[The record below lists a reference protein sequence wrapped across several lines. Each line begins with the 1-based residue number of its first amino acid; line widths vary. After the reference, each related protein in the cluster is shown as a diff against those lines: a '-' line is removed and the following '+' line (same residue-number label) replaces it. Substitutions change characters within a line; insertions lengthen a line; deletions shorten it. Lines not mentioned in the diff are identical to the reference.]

1 MPHLEIAGAALHYQ
15 IEGAGE
21 SLALIHGVGSDL
33 TSWDG
38 VIEALCGDYQILRVD
53 LRGHGKSEKTPGPY
67 SLRMFR
73 DDLLSLFDHLS
84 FTKIHLVGFSLG
96 GIIAQRIAIDARERL
111 ASLSV
116 VSSVADRTAEEKQ
129 RVVKRAELLEKE
141 GARAHLAN
149 ASKRWFT
156 DVFLRAHPEV
166 VERRRQKSL
175 QNDPDCYA
183 AAYRVLAENDLAD
196 ELHKIVTPTL
206 AITGECDAGSPPR
219 MSRLIADRVQ
229 SGQVAI
235 LPAFKHAVLL
245 EAPEQIALLLEQFF
259 DGVRNA

>member
-1 MPHLEIAGAALHYQ
+1 MSYLKVAGTTLHYQ
-15 IEGAGE
+15 IEGTGE
-21 SLALIHGVGSDL
+21 SLVLIHGVGSDL

-38 VIEALCGDYQILRVD
+38 VIEALRGDYQIIRID
-53 LRGHGKSEKTPGPY
+53 LRGHGKSKKTPGPY

-73 DDLLSLFDHLS
+73 NDLLSLFDHLS

-111 ASLSV
+111 VSLSV
-116 VSSVADRTAEEKQ
+116 VSSVADRTIEEKQ
-129 RVVKRAELLEKE
+129 QVVKRAELLEKE
-141 GARAHLAN
+141 GAHAHLAN

-156 DVFLRAHPEV
+156 DAFLRTYPEA
-166 VERRRQKSL
+166 VERRWQKSL
-175 QNDPDCYA
+175 RNDPDCYA

-219 MSRLIADRVQ
+219 MSRLIANRVR
-229 SGQVAI
+229 SGRVAI

-245 EAPEQIALLLEQFF
+245 EAPEKIALLLEQFF
-259 DGVRNA
+259 DGVRNI